1 MIRKIVFIA
10 IFFLIGC
17 VENLVNITVLK
28 DGSYLVKYTSI
39 GNKSDLLDIDFKHPE
54 SNTNHQWVTNLSSSN
69 STSEVIWEKET
80 ILTSPTRKKLVF
92 SSSSS
97 LQYSID
103 ISKKSFILWT
113 NYYFNSNIKNL
124 EIDKKYP
131 EINQYLNINQSE
143 LEWMIPVKKYI
154 FSQSIEKYRKQYVL
168 SDLTIERID
177 SQINSYISYVKEKKL
192 EKDFS
197 KKTSQIFL
205 DALVPIKNRL
215 PEYFFD
221 EMNIIINEFE
231 KEFEKNT
238 SLMSDNFLF
247 SIVLPGQLQDTNA
260 YTINDEINT
269 LYWEFNFNDIATN
282 SFNMYAHSLV
292 INNLWVQLLFI
303 VFILLFIRILWNR
316 KQNEE

>member
-1 MIRKIVFIA
+1 
-10 IFFLIGC
+10 
-17 VENLVNITVLK
+17 
-28 DGSYLVKYTSI
+28 
-39 GNKSDLLDIDFKHPE
+39 
-54 SNTNHQWVTNLSSSN
+54 
-69 STSEVIWEKET
+69 
-80 ILTSPTRKKLVF
+80 
-92 SSSSS
+92 

-205 DALVPIKNRL
+205 DALMPIKNRL

>member
-205 DALVPIKNRL
+205 DALMPIKNRL